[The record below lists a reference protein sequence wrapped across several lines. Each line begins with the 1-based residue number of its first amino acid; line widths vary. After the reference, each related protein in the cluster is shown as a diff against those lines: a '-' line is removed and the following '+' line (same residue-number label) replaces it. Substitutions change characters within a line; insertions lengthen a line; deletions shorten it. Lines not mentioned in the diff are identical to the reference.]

1 MNTNGNENNITKGTV
16 TVDEEYFIFG
26 NYRIKITEH
35 FPEKGRTIDEL
46 IEELILYKA
55 KKLQ

>member
-1 MNTNGNENNITKGTV
+1 MNTNGNENNMDKGTV
-16 TVDEEYFIFG
+16 TVGDEYFIFG
-26 NYRIKITEH
+26 KCRIKITEH
-35 FPEKGRTIDEL
+35 FPENGRTINEL